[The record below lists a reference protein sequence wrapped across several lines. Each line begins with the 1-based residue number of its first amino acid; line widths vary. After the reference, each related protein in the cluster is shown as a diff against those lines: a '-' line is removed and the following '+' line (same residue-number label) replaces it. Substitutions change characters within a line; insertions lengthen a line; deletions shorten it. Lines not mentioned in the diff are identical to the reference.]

1 MSSTRLR
8 FALSATIAATLLF
21 SSLGGS
27 AHAVAAASSTK
38 DALARIIGEEAV
50 SLGAYAKL
58 AYLTDRIGAR
68 LSGSP
73 GAAAAVN
80 WATQE
85 FRRDGLRAYTE
96 KVMVPHWVRGEE
108 AASILSPISRKLV
121 ITALG
126 MSIPTPAAGI
136 QGEIL
141 EAGSFDELHTLGEKV
156 RGKIVLYYLPMQR
169 HPEGDDYGPA
179 AKLRYRGAAEAAKQ
193 GAVAMLIRSVGTL
206 SARLPHTGA
215 HSYEEGVE
223 KIPAA
228 ALAAEDADLIHR
240 LLASGE
246 TVRVQLALGCRLLP
260 DAESA
265 NVIGEL
271 KGRMHPEEFVVIGG
285 HLDSWD
291 LGTGAIDDG
300 AGAAVSMEAL
310 RVLKKL
316 NLRPKR
322 TIRAVLFMNEEN
334 GNRGGK
340 AYAEAHRHELSRH
353 VAAIESDGGAGSP
366 LGFGV
371 TAGEGALARV
381 AALAAALQGVGSAQG
396 VKSGGGGVDI
406 GPMRVAGVP
415 LMSLRQDMTYYF
427 DYHHTAADTLDK
439 VDRRDLADNAV
450 ALAYMAWALANLD
463 PPLARIPE
471 NERHDPDR

>member
-1 MSSTRLR
+1 MSSNRLR
-8 FALSATIAATLLF
+8 FACSATIAAMLML
-21 SSLGGS
+21 SSSGGG
-27 AHAVAAASSTK
+27 AGAVAGDASLQEV
-38 DALARIIGEEAV
+38 LARIIGEEAV
-50 SLGAYAKL
+50 SQGAYTKL

-73 GAAAAVN
+73 GAASAVT

-85 FRRDGLRAYTE
+85 FRQDGLKAYTE

-108 AASILSPISRKLV
+108 AASIIAPISKKLV
-121 ITALG
+121 LTALG
-126 MSIPTPAAGI
+126 MSIPTPADGL

-141 EAGSFDELHTLGEKV
+141 EAGSFEELHALGEKV
-156 RGKIVLYYLPMQR
+156 RGKIVLYYRPMQR

-179 AKLRYRGAAEAAKQ
+179 ATLRYRGAVEAAKL
-193 GAVAMLIRSVGTL
+193 GAVATLIRSVGTL
-206 SARLPHTGA
+206 SARLPHTGS
-215 HSYEEGVE
+215 HSYREGVE

-246 TVRVQLALGCRLLP
+246 TVRVKLVLRCRLLP

-271 KGRMHPEEFVVIGG
+271 RGRSRPEEFVVIGG

-291 LGTGAIDDG
+291 LGTGAIDNG
-300 AGAAVSMEAL
+300 AGVAVSMEAL

-334 GNRGGK
+334 GGRGGK
-340 AYAEAHRHELSRH
+340 AYAEAHRKELSRH

-371 TAGEGALARV
+371 TA
-381 AALAAALQGVGSAQG
+381 
-396 VKSGGGGVDI
+396 
-406 GPMRVAGVP
+406 
-415 LMSLRQDMTYYF
+415 
-427 DYHHTAADTLDK
+427 
-439 VDRRDLADNAV
+439 
-450 ALAYMAWALANLD
+450 
-463 PPLARIPE
+463 
-471 NERHDPDR
+471 